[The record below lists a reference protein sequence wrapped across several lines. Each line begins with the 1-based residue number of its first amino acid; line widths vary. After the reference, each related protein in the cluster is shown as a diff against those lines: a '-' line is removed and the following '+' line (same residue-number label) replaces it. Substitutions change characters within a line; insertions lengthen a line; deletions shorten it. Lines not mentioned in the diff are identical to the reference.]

1 MAGSLSISSNNGYTD
16 FNFSIRNDAKDS
28 DNGNKKPENSR
39 LAYDEVQEDTLP
51 LAKIKI
57 LMKINLVLL
66 DNTVSVYLTWRNLQF
81 NHMLHV
87 VTLKDINSFIQMS
100 WMNLFLT
107 HFAVNAKAIL
117 CNSERRCE
125 KRTWWTFSC
134 LFDVY
139 LFSRFVD
146 ECLTDAVADK
156 IQNYYGVA
164 IQSNTVKLKDM
175 QNTSGKWYIFTWS
188 LGPSNETLN
197 QWHQYYPIT
206 LNSWCKYQVDQ
217 LIIQVFTTNKT
228 VCHPSF
234 AVVALYI

>member
-1 MAGSLSISSNNGYTD
+1 MAGSLSISSNNGYIN
-16 FNFSIRNDAKDS
+16 FNFSVRNDAKDS
-28 DNGNKKPENSR
+28 DNGSKKTENSR

-66 DNTVSVYLTWRNLQF
+66 ENTVSVYLTWRNLLF

-107 HFAVNAKAIL
+107 HFVVNAKAIL
-117 CNSERRCE
+117 CNSERCRQ

-139 LFSRFVD
+139 LFSRSVD
-146 ECLTDAVADK
+146 ERITNAVVDK
-156 IQNYYGVA
+156 IENHYGVS
-164 IQSNTVKLKDM
+164 IQSNIVKLKDM
-175 QNTSGKWYIFTWS
+175 QNASGS
-188 LGPSNETLN
+188 LGNIFSHDHGGSVMKHSMNNISTI
-197 QWHQYYPIT
+197 QSHQTPGVRT
-206 LNSWCKYQVDQ
+206 R
-217 LIIQVFTTNKT
+217 
-228 VCHPSF
+228 
-234 AVVALYI
+234 

>member
-66 DNTVSVYLTWRNLQF
+66 DNTVNGYLTWRKLQL

-139 LFSRFVD
+139 LISRLVD
-146 ECLTDAVADK
+146 ER
-156 IQNYYGVA
+156 
-164 IQSNTVKLKDM
+164 
-175 QNTSGKWYIFTWS
+175 
-188 LGPSNETLN
+188 
-197 QWHQYYPIT
+197 IT
-206 LNSWCKYQVDQ
+206 N
-217 LIIQVFTTNKT
+217 
-228 VCHPSF
+228 
-234 AVVALYI
+234 AVV

>member
-117 CNSERRCE
+117 CNLERRCE
-125 KRTWWTFSC
+125 KKTWWTFNC
-134 LFDVY
+134 LFDVH
-139 LFSRFVD
+139 LFNRLVD
-146 ECLTDAVADK
+146 ERITDAVVDK
-156 IQNYYGVA
+156 IGNYYGVA